1 MDSIKS
7 YFVYLTLEFTFLHL
21 HDVTWPG
28 NPDFRVIYC
37 LSTMLAD
44 MPRRSQKSAMLKIK
58 RFKRVKYHLAAIF
71 KGKSV
76 LFCVMTLTVSD
87 FMRKNIETIPGTAS
101 IQETA
106 KKMKSKNVSSLLVL
120 DASEKPIGIVT
131 ERDIVR
137 KHCVGDLHTG
147 EVTSKE
153 IMSSPLITIDSR
165 SHMAVA
171 TDLMLRNNVR
181 HLLVL
186 DEKSEDVS
194 KPVGMITPLDFTK
207 IEEYSGDDEH
217 KDSIERI
224 LEYYI

>member
-1 MDSIKS
+1 M
-7 YFVYLTLEFTFLHL
+7 
-21 HDVTWPG
+21 
-28 NPDFRVIYC
+28 N
-37 LSTMLAD
+37 
-44 MPRRSQKSAMLKIK
+44 
-58 RFKRVKYHLAAIF
+58 KRVKYHLAAIF

-76 LFCVMTLTVSD
+76 LLFMMTLTVSD

-120 DASEKPIGIVT
+120 DTSEKPIGIVT

-137 KHCVGDLHTG
+137 KHCVGDLHTS
-147 EVTSKE
+147 EVTSRE

-165 SHMAVA
+165 SLMSVA

-181 HLLVL
+181 HLLVM